1 MNNLFITDSPK
12 ELDGFSL
19 ISIDAKR
26 CRTLRDFYETLAETL
41 HFPDYFAFN
50 MDSFDEL
57 INDLSWIED
66 ERILLYFKNSA
77 EFLINE
83 RNDQK
88 VISLLELLDA
98 TCEDWKFMDEDAEK
112 ETVAEDE
119 GSDIEE
125 EDYFIPKKELLIGFS
140 TSDRM
145 EDFLAELF

>member
-1 MNNLFITDSPK
+1 MNNLFITDSPG
-12 ELDGFSL
+12 ELDDFSL
-19 ISIDAKR
+19 ITIDSKR

-41 HFPDYFAFN
+41 HFPDYFGFN
-50 MDSFDEL
+50 LDSFDEL

-66 ERILLYFKNSA
+66 ERLLLYFKNST

-88 VISLLELLDA
+88 VITLLELLDA
-98 TCEDWKFMDEDAEK
+98 TCEDWKFMDEDAERD
-112 ETVAEDE
+112 TVATD
-119 GSDIEE
+119 GDDVEE

>member
-1 MNNLFITDSPK
+1 MNNLFITDSPG
-12 ELDGFSL
+12 ELDDFSL
-19 ISIDAKR
+19 ITIDSKR

-41 HFPDYFAFN
+41 HFPDYFGFN
-50 MDSFDEL
+50 LDSFDEL

-66 ERILLYFKNSA
+66 ERLLLYFKNST

-88 VISLLELLDA
+88 VITLLELLDA
-98 TCEDWKFMDEDAEK
+98 TCEDWKFMDEDAERDS
-112 ETVAEDE
+112 VATD
-119 GSDIEE
+119 GDDVEE

>member
-1 MNNLFITDSPK
+1 MNNLFITDSPG
-12 ELDGFSL
+12 ELDDFSL
-19 ISIDAKR
+19 ITIDSKR

-41 HFPDYFAFN
+41 HFPDYFGFN
-50 MDSFDEL
+50 LDSFEEL

-66 ERILLYFKNSA
+66 ERLLLYFKNST

-88 VISLLELLDA
+88 VITLLELLDA
-98 TCEDWKFMDEDAEK
+98 TCEDWKFMDEDAERD
-112 ETVAEDE
+112 TVATD
-119 GSDIEE
+119 GDDVEE